1 MRTKSLVGVRNHR
14 RGASNR
20 LRLRQHVIVIR
31 GRFAAWELLAL
42 DLDIMVRLDI
52 NTKE

>member
-1 MRTKSLVGVRNHR
+1 MTSSPSMSR
-14 RGASNR
+14 ASAACD
-20 LRLRQHVIVIR
+20 R

-52 NTKE
+52 NIKE